1 MKKLFTNYHT
11 HTSRCGHAV
20 GKDEEYVLEAI
31 KEGIKIL
38 GFSDHISYPHLPQ
51 KGIRQDYEMLS
62 DYLSSINELK
72 HKYHDE
78 IEIHVGFEAEYFP
91 RFDAYYHSLLANKG
105 IEYLILGQ
113 HCYLNDDNEYV
124 FYNSLHNDYQNLK
137 RYVDDVILAMNT
149 HLFSYVAHPD
159 IILNSFDSIN
169 EDVLKEMKRIIF
181 ESKKLNI
188 PLEINV
194 AGIRY
199 QENGNKNLIG
209 MKSSHYYP
217 YDAFF
222 SLVGKYQAPVVIGLD
237 AHNPQDFLNQIAIKK
252 AFNMVKKY
260 NLNLVEII
268 ELNKK

>member
-1 MKKLFTNYHT
+1 MKKLFANYHT

-20 GKDEEYVLEAI
+20 GSDEEYVLEAI

-62 DYLSSINELK
+62 DYLSSIEQLK
-72 HKYHDE
+72 QKYHDE

-91 RFDAYYHSLLANKG
+91 RFDAYYRALLTNKG

-113 HCYLNDDNEYV
+113 HCYLRDDNEYV

-159 IILNSFDSIN
+159 IILNSFDEID
-169 EDVLKEMKRIIF
+169 EKVLREMKRIID
-181 ESKKLNI
+181 ESMKLDI

-199 QENGNKNLIG
+199 KENGNQNLIG
-209 MKSSHYYP
+209 FISKNYYP
-217 YDAFF
+217 YDEFF
-222 SLVGKYQAPVVIGLD
+222 KIVGENNAKVVIGVD
-237 AHNPQDFLNQIAIKK
+237 AHDPKDFLNQEAIEK
-252 AFNMVKKY
+252 AFALVDKY
-260 NLNLVEII
+260 NLNLVDII
-268 ELNKK
+268 KIR

>member
-11 HTSRCGHAV
+11 HTYRCGRAV

-38 GFSDHISYPHLPQ
+38 GFSDHISYPNLPQ

-72 HKYHDE
+72 QKYHDK
-78 IEIHVGFEAEYFP
+78 IKIHVGFEAEYFP
-91 RFDAYYHSLLANKG
+91 RFDSYYHELLDNSG

-113 HCYLNDDNEYV
+113 HCYLNDNNEYI

-137 RYVDDVILAMNT
+137 RYVDDVVVAMNT
-149 HLFSYVAHPD
+149 HLFSYIAHPD
-159 IILNSFDSIN
+159 IILNSFDIID
-169 EDVLKEMKRIIF
+169 EKVLKEMKRIVD
-181 ESKKLNI
+181 ESIRLDI

-199 QENGNKNLIG
+199 REKGNQNLIG
-209 MKSSHYYP
+209 FISKNYYP
-217 YDAFF
+217 YDEFF
-222 SLVGKYQAPVVIGLD
+222 KLVGESGAKVIIGVD
-237 AHNPQDFLNQIAIKK
+237 AHDPKDFENTKAIEK
-252 AFNMVKKY
+252 AFALVNKY
-260 NLNLVEII
+260 KLNLVDII
-268 ELNKK
+268 KI